1 MATWRISWIRSP
13 ENSNKWVKMI
23 KHICKLI
30 FSPRAKVERLKYV
43 INLILGSLI
52 KISLL
57 TIFWIYIHIGFLRY
71 IKLYIF
77 SLFRAASVGLPPSF
91 FFKLRCHSKRAAFF
105 ERFLTTMAGC
115 FTLVFQEGPFWL
127 YCDFQSD
134 FWSHFESQ
142 FWSQVVFNFGD
153 YFACKC

>member
-1 MATWRISWIRSP
+1 MFSIRVKVKILRIHYKPNPRQLCKIRLYLLNLCSHCF
-13 ENSNKWVKMI
+13 SRYF
-23 KHICKLI
+23 KLC
-30 FSPRAKVERLKYV
+30 F
-43 INLILGSLI
+43 
-52 KISLL
+52 
-57 TIFWIYIHIGFLRY
+57 
-71 IKLYIF
+71 F

-105 ERFLTTMAGC
+105 ERFLITMAGC